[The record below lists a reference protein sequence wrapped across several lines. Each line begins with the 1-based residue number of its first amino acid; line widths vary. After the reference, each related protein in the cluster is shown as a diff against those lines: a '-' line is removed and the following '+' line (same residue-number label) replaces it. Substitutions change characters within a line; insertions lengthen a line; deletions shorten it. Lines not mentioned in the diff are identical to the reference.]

1 MTIAKRLLAASA
13 LALAAVSTP
22 AAASNPVQTGIF
34 QGQTWTAQSNIVGQ
48 ASTATLAGGG
58 SPINFAQG
66 PKYQGVVSLIM
77 EYENGDAFICSGSLL
92 SDRRSILTAGH
103 CVSGGAGTANP
114 FRTTAYFNDLSNPDS
129 VTFLDTRSVGV
140 DVTKYFVNPN
150 YTGEVVDQNDIAVLR
165 LDHLAPS
172 FATSYELYTGPDL
185 TGQRYNIAGY
195 GARSDVGGLI
205 GDNLSPGRLR
215 QGDNRFDFRLGDS
228 DFDGFFTDP
237 GADGEKFF
245 GTADV
250 NYTYLSDFDPGVP
263 QYDASCQLATLG
275 FGLDASGKYCNLGV
289 GALEVSSAGG
299 DSGGPQFID
308 GKLASVTSFG
318 LTFGTTFGD
327 FDDALNSSWGE
338 FNGFVPTSIHT
349 GFIAFAMGVPEPS
362 TWMLL
367 TFGFGMIGGGL
378 RKRRRLEARFARI

>member
-1 MTIAKRLLAASA
+1 MAITKRLLAASV

-22 AAASNPVQTGIF
+22 AAASNLVQSGMF
-34 QGQTWTAQSNIVGQ
+34 KGHSWTAQSSIVGQ

-77 EYENGDAFICSGSLL
+77 EYQNGDSFICSGSLL

-114 FRTTAYFNDLSNPDS
+114 FKTTAYFNDLSDPDS
-129 VTFLDTRSVGV
+129 ITFLDKKSVGI
-140 DVTKYFVNPN
+140 DVSKYFVNSK
-150 YTGEVVDQNDIAVLR
+150 YTGEVIDQNDIAVLR
-165 LDHLAPS
+165 LDQLAPS
-172 FATSYELYTGPDL
+172 FATAYSVYTGPDL
-185 TGQRYNIAGY
+185 AGQRYNIAGY

-205 GDNLSPGRLR
+205 GDDLSPGRLR
-215 QGDNRFDFRLGDS
+215 QGDNRYDFRLGDA
-228 DFDGFFTDP
+228 DFDGFFTDAD
-237 GADGEKFF
+237 ADGQKFF

-250 NYTYLSDFDPGVP
+250 NSTYLSDFDPGVA
-263 QYDASCQLATLG
+263 QYDGSCQLATLG
-275 FGLDASGKYCNLGV
+275 FGIDASSKYCDLGV

-318 LTFGTTFGD
+318 LTFGSTFGD
-327 FDDALNSSWGE
+327 IDDDLNSSWGE
-338 FNGFVPTSIHT
+338 FNGFVPTSIHSD
-349 GFIAFAMGVPEPS
+349 FIAFAMGVPEPS

-378 RKRRRLEARFARI
+378 RTRRRQEAKLARA